1 MVAAMLAAGS
11 VAVGAETNEVVSLAP
26 VIVYGSRVGNTADV
40 LPAHVQIFDAS
51 AIAAS
56 GARDLPE
63 LLDKRANLQIRTLN
77 ANPLQAQVAMRG
89 FGENS
94 FGRVKVLVDG
104 EELNPVDMEAPNLAR
119 IPLGGV
125 TRVEVI
131 PGPSPVLYGDGAVA
145 GVINV
150 VTDADDYARRTK
162 IAARGGSYGTFGAN
176 FQTKGGFEEEGLLYS
191 AVYDYVRS
199 DGYRARTG
207 YDIHS
212 TVAGLRKNFG
222 NGSTLGLKV
231 NYSDAFYEMPGSLTR
246 AQWKRDPRQ
255 ALSRRDDCRVWN
267 YGLALDSKMRLA
279 EDQWLYLDGAFS
291 VKHREADWGAYGYA
305 NEYDLYGWQLSPRY
319 VNEKSVFG
327 FDNKATVGFDFRYDR
342 YEVADRSGFN
352 NPHYAFD
359 RARYALFAQN
369 EFFFTDELSLLA
381 GARAEYIDNRWD
393 NYRGLAETTSG
404 DMMGDYELGLV
415 YRPINGLKTY
425 VKGTR
430 FHRSA
435 FCDELN
441 YTADGRFLEPET
453 GTSLDL
459 GLEYAFAKEW
469 TFDCAGYWTV
479 MDDEIFY
486 NPYAKNYGG
495 GYWGGYNCNSPG
507 RTERLGFDTGLG
519 WRREQMAEASI
530 RYAFVE
536 ARFRDGQYAHEDVP
550 LVPQSRVRLEV
561 GVWLVEDLEVKGGC
575 RYVSSQVLAGDFEN
589 AQDRL
594 AGYTL
599 FDVGVYYSPVWA
611 EGWKASFV
619 MDNLFDRRYCDF
631 AGWSSYSGA
640 YYYPAC
646 GRSFMFTLSYE
657 F

>member
-1 MVAAMLAAGS
+1 MVAAAFAASAVAAG
-11 VAVGAETNEVVSLAP
+11 AATNEAAVLPPVV
-26 VIVYGSRVGNTADV
+26 VYGSRVEDV
-40 LPAHVQIFDAS
+40 AENLATRVQVFDAR
-51 AIAAS
+51 AIADS

-63 LLDKRANLQIRTLN
+63 LLDKKANLQIRTLN

-94 FGRVKVLVDG
+94 FGRVKILVDG
-104 EELNPVDMEAPNLAR
+104 EEINQADMEAPNLAR

-131 PGPSPVLYGDGAVA
+131 HGPSPVLYGDGAVA

-150 VTDADDYARRTK
+150 LTDADDYAKRTR

-176 FQTKGGFEEEGLLYS
+176 FQTKGGFKEEGLLYS

-207 YDIHS
+207 YDVHS
-212 TVAGLRKNFG
+212 AAAGLRKNFA
-222 NGSTLGLKV
+222 NGSTLGLKTT
-231 NYSDAFYEMPGSLTR
+231 YADAFYEMPGSLTR
-246 AQWKRDPRQ
+246 SQWKRDPRQ
-255 ALSRRDDCRVWN
+255 ALSRRDWCRVWN
-267 YGLALDSKMRLA
+267 YGLSLDAKMRLA

-291 VKHREADWGAYGYA
+291 SKTRKANWGAYGYA

-319 VNEKSVFG
+319 VNEKDVGGFG
-327 FDNKATVGFDFRYDR
+327 NKFTAGADFKFDR
-342 YEVADRSGFN
+342 YEVRDRSRLN
-352 NPHYAFD
+352 NPRYTFN
-359 RARYALFAQN
+359 RARYALFAQD
-369 EFFFTDELSLLA
+369 EFFLTDELSVLA
-381 GARAEYIDNRWD
+381 GARAECIDNRWAG
-393 NYRGLAETTSG
+393 YRGLAESSAA
-404 DMMGDYELGLV
+404 DVMGDYELGLV
-415 YRPINGLKTY
+415 YRPVEGLKTY

-459 GLEYAFAKEW
+459 GFEYAFAREF
-469 TFDCAGYWTV
+469 TLDAAGYWTV

-486 NPYAKNYGG
+486 NPYARDYGA
-495 GYWGGYNCNSPG
+495 YWGGYNCNSPG
-507 RTERLGFDTGLG
+507 RTERLGFDAGFG
-519 WRREQMAEASI
+519 WRRDQVAEASI
-530 RYAFVE
+530 RYAFVD

-550 LVPQSRVRLEV
+550 LVPQNRVRLEA
-561 GVWLVEDLEVKGGC
+561 GVWLVEGLEVKGGC
-575 RYVSSQVLAGDFEN
+575 RYVSSQVLAGDFPN

-594 AGYTL
+594 GGYVL
-599 FDVGVYYSPVWA
+599 FDVGVHYEPTWA

-646 GRSFMFTLSYE
+646 GRSFMFTVAYT

>member
-40 LPAHVQIFDAS
+40 LPAHVQIFDAP

-479 MDDEIFY
+479 MELWRWVLGRLQLQQPRTDGTAWVRYGPWLAARAGGRGLHPVCVRRGAFPRWAICPRGCPARTAE
-486 NPYAKNYGG
+486 PRAPGG
-495 GYWGGYNCNSPG
+495 GRVARRGSRGQGRMPVCLLAGSRGGFRERPG
-507 RTERLGFDTGLG
+507 PTGRLHALRRGRLLLARLGRGVEGL
-519 WRREQMAEASI
+519 
-530 RYAFVE
+530 V
-536 ARFRDGQYAHEDVP
+536 RDGQP
-550 LVPQSRVRLEV
+550 L
-561 GVWLVEDLEVKGGC
+561 
-575 RYVSSQVLAGDFEN
+575 
-589 AQDRL
+589 
-594 AGYTL
+594 
-599 FDVGVYYSPVWA
+599 
-611 EGWKASFV
+611 
-619 MDNLFDRRYCDF
+619 
-631 AGWSSYSGA
+631 
-640 YYYPAC
+640 
-646 GRSFMFTLSYE
+646 
-657 F
+657 